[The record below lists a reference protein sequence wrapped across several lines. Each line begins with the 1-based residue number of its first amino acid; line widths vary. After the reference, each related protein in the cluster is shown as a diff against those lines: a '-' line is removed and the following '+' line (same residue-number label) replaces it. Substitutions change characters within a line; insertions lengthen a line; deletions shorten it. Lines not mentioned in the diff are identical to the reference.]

1 MNSDDGGSLNVPE
14 AELLQFK
21 TLLKG
26 LLEQVSGVTKSVKGI
41 QKKVEDGVT
50 CTAKGV
56 SFLEVKHHLLLSY
69 IMDLTYIMLQKV
81 KGQSI
86 NGDPAVLRLAEN
98 RTVLEKMRPID
109 QKLTYQIDKLIKT
122 ASTGVPA
129 ANDPLRF
136 KPNPDGLIS
145 KLQDEEGEEDSDED
159 EEEKIEKPKKYVPP
173 KVAAMYYDGD
183 ETQKERRERQL
194 EKAKKRALSSEMIR
208 ELRAEYYDG
217 PEEVRESRSLH
228 RLKEDKEARE
238 KNEFEEE
245 NFMRLPVTKKDKQRE
260 RNMTTMASLDALT
273 RFDNISVLDR
283 DIEGDMDGP
292 PRKKGKLSSKLRKA
306 NKRKAAKALKRRKK
320 KF

>member
-1 MNSDDGGSLNVPE
+1 LLHLYIQVPE

-50 CTAKGV
+50 STAKGV

-81 KGQSI
+81 KGRSI

-122 ASTGVPA
+122 ATTGVPA

-145 KLQDEEGEEDSDED
+145 KLQDEGGEEDSDED
-159 EEEKIEKPKKYVPP
+159 EKIEKTKKYVPP

-183 ETQKERRERQL
+183 ETLKERRERQL

-228 RLKEDKEARE
+228 RLKEDKEAKE

-245 NFMRLPVTKKDKQRE
+245 NFMRFPVTKKDKQRE
-260 RNMTTMASLDALT
+260 RNLTTMASLDALT

-283 DIEGDMDGP
+283 DIDGDMDGP
-292 PRKKGKLSSKLRKA
+292 PRKKGKMSSMLRKA